1 MLLADHENR
10 ERTRYRWT
18 LAPAASGRRRLRC
31 RPTLL
36 AHRQDVI
43 RLTIERDCS
52 GAVHRLKVLFDLET
66 RGLFSLIMVNVP
78 LPCVL
83 KASIVEGLNTA
94 PSDPPASG
102 RLAMILPSAAV
113 RITIMGCAGWA
124 GGFPEF
130 AHAAKST

>member
-1 MLLADHENR
+1 MLLADHQNR

-66 RGLFSLIMVNVP
+66 RRALLLDNGQRAVAMR
-78 LPCVL
+78 
-83 KASIVEGLNTA
+83 AEGFH
-94 PSDPPASG
+94 
-102 RLAMILPSAAV
+102 R
-113 RITIMGCAGWA
+113 
-124 GGFPEF
+124 
-130 AHAAKST
+130 